1 MFDSMDFDASVE
13 SAQWDVLACA
23 THDCFHDGARGFDC
37 DDVDALP
44 GFADEIEAFIG
55 TKVRETGSSESAT
68 DSEEIS
74 RCALIPCIRGLWKR
88 ITSAGKLAL
97 RVMCWKRSIESAMRC
112 CTRFR

>member
-44 GFADEIEAFIG
+44 GFC
-55 TKVRETGSSESAT
+55 R
-68 DSEEIS
+68 
-74 RCALIPCIRGLWKR
+74 
-88 ITSAGKLAL
+88 
-97 RVMCWKRSIESAMRC
+97 
-112 CTRFR
+112 